1 MCRGWRCLVHGQRLM
16 QFRLVLSALAEHPFG
31 TALLLAILVV
41 VLISLAV
48 AAYAI
53 GPLVSEARQER
64 RKQQWKKN
72 SSVPVWIGRT
82 SP

>member
-1 MCRGWRCLVHGQRLM
+1 MH
-16 QFRLVLSALAEHPFG
+16 FRLLLSTLGDHPFG

-41 VLISLAV
+41 VAISLAV
-48 AAYAI
+48 AAYSI
-53 GPLVSEARQER
+53 VPILGDARRER